1 MNTKRNKIKKGDT
14 MIYEEKRFM
23 AVSEI
28 EKECCTGCCFYD
40 NGNCQLENP
49 NCFNSGIIWVQK
61 EDYMSEISEKAIK
74 LAIEAMRPIPV
85 YSSPCYSVNPFLD
98 YINYQW
104 YNYLF
109 ILIFLSLLSNIPRKM
124 QLSYI
129 QLLIFPQ

>member
-28 EKECCTGCCFYD
+28 EKKSCTGCCFCD

-49 NCFNSGIIWVQK
+49 NCLDSGIIWVQK

-74 LAIEAMRPIPV
+74 LAIEAMKPIPV
-85 YSSPCYSVNPFLD
+85 YSSPCYS
-98 YINYQW
+98 IND
-104 YNYLF
+104 NRSPEEKHEEEMRFCKDLNDLRCEMLIDMAKKIEVYL
-109 ILIFLSLLSNIPRKM
+109 SHN
-124 QLSYI
+124 
-129 QLLIFPQ
+129 

>member
-74 LAIEAMRPIPV
+74 LAM
-85 YSSPCYSVNPFLD
+85 SC
-98 YINYQW
+98 Q
-104 YNYLF
+104 
-109 ILIFLSLLSNIPRKM
+109 SLLLLRS
-124 QLSYI
+124 
-129 QLLIFPQ
+129 LLIFALIKWLNNHISFKF

>member
-1 MNTKRNKIKKGDT
+1 M
-14 MIYEEKRFM
+14 
-23 AVSEI
+23 
-28 EKECCTGCCFYD
+28 
-40 NGNCQLENP
+40 
-49 NCFNSGIIWVQK
+49 
-61 EDYMSEISEKAIK
+61 
-74 LAIEAMRPIPV
+74 
-85 YSSPCYSVNPFLD
+85 D